1 MPQKGGGCALFTRAM
16 SLADVSN
23 AAQSTI
29 TAIQA
34 QQKWLADRVKSV
46 AHQEAAVHSA
56 DHADHGVVEFKQML
70 AMKQEVADLRALV

>member
-56 DHADHGVVEFKQML
+56 DHGVVEFKQML